1 MQRFEIQERKMK
13 YQLLKEVL
21 LELEEYET
29 SHDDV
34 SIDGFRKYL
43 NRKKE
48 LEKVNREATEL
59 RDETLQRMS
68 NQSFGIENQIT
79 YLIAMMW
86 KYAKHYT
93 KDGFKDLPIGGLDD
107 FGFLA
112 ALSRGSMNKTAL
124 INMNIVE
131 IPSGMDIIKRLTKQG
146 FMTSSKD
153 PNDKRAKILNIT
165 PAGRGVVGMTIVKLQ
180 QIAKIVI
187 GDLTDSEQ
195 VQLLQSLEKLNF
207 FHSKIH
213 QNHWKSE
220 LDEVIEVYLN

>member
-1 MQRFEIQERKMK
+1 MK
-13 YQLLKEVL
+13 YKLLKEVL
-21 LELEEYET
+21 IELEEYET
-29 SHDDV
+29 NHEDI
-34 SIDGFRKYL
+34 SIEGFRKYL
-43 NRKKE
+43 NRKVE
-48 LEKVNREATEL
+48 LEKATQRKTEL
-59 RDETLQRMS
+59 RDDTLQRMN

-86 KYAKHYT
+86 KYAKHYA
-93 KDGFKDLPIGGLDD
+93 KDGFKNLPINGLDD

-112 ALSRGSMNKTAL
+112 ALSRSNMNKTAL

-146 FMTSSKD
+146 FITSTKD
-153 PNDKRAKILNIT
+153 PKDKRAKLLSIT

-187 GDLTDSEQ
+187 GDLTEAEQ
-195 VQLLQSLEKLNF
+195 VQLLQSLEKLNH
-207 FHSKIH
+207 FHAQIH